1 MCVITIELVCV
12 RATDIERVDV
22 NLIAANDFDDEIRDE
37 DKPPTAEKLRLKL
50 ALLDDEDR
58 PATATDA
65 ECN

>member
-1 MCVITIELVCV
+1 MCVITTELVCV

-22 NLIAANDFDDEIRDE
+22 NLIAVNDFDDEIRDE
-37 DKPPTAEKLRLKL
+37 DKPATSEKLRLKL